1 VKKLILLVV
10 AGALLLAACGD
21 AGGGDVAAT
30 VNGTDVTVEDVRG
43 FPYEAEGTIEATQ
56 FAQYLGA
63 LIQWQILNTA
73 AAEEYGIDPTEEE
86 VDAEL
91 EQVLAEQAGGASLE
105 EVAEGQNFSES
116 TVRQI
121 VRVGLI
127 QELLIDELA
136 SDPGDV
142 SEEDVEAAL
151 VEQTAGLTEVCA
163 RHILVA
169 TEDEAVA
176 AKQRLEDGEDFATVA
191 GELSTDPSAAD
202 NGGDLGCAPAQQYV
216 PEFRDAAV
224 SAELDTLTDPVETQ
238 YGFHILEVYERTE
251 PEAEAL
257 PAEDEIRASLAE
269 NSGLEA
275 VQAWLTEIVESADV
289 TVNEEYGTWTLEP
302 QPGVQPPTS

>member
-1 VKKLILLVV
+1 MKKLILLVV
-10 AGALLLAACGD
+10 AGAMLVTACGD
-21 AGGGDVAAT
+21 TAGGEVAAT

-43 FPYEAEGTIEATQ
+43 FPYETEATIEATQ

-63 LIQWQILNTA
+63 LIQWQILDAA
-73 AAEEYGIDPTEEE
+73 AAEEYGIDPTEAE

-91 EQVLAEQAGGASLE
+91 EQVLAEQAGGATLE
-105 EVAEGQNFSES
+105 EVAQGQNLSES

-127 QELLIDELA
+127 QELLIEELA
-136 SDPGDV
+136 SEPGDV
-142 SEEDVEAAL
+142 SDDEVETAL
-151 VEQTAGLTEVCA
+151 AEQTAGLTEVCA

-169 TEDEAVA
+169 TEEEALA

-191 GELSTDPSAAD
+191 GEVSTDPSAAD

-224 SAELDTLTDPVETQ
+224 SAELDTLTEPVETQ

-251 PEAEAL
+251 PDADAL
-257 PAEDEIRASLAE
+257 PAEDDIRTLLVES
-269 NSGLEA
+269 SGAEA
-275 VQAWLTEIVESADV
+275 VQAWLTEIVETADV

>member
-1 VKKLILLVV
+1 MKKSILLFV
-10 AGALLLAACGD
+10 AGALVLAACGD

-30 VNGTDVTVEDVRG
+30 VNGTDVSVEDVRA
-43 FPYEAEGTIEATQ
+43 FPYETEGTIEATQ

-63 LIQWQILNTA
+63 LIQWQILDAA
-73 AAEEYGIDPTEEE
+73 AAEEFGIDPTEEE

-91 EQVLAEQAGGASLE
+91 EEVLTLQAGGATLE
-105 EVAEGQNFSES
+105 EVAQGQNFSES

-127 QELLIDELA
+127 QELLIEEMKSNPDEVGEEEVATALA
-136 SDPGDV
+136 
-142 SEEDVEAAL
+142 
-151 VEQTAGLTEVCA
+151 EQTAGLTEVCA

-169 TEDEAVA
+169 TEEEAEA

-191 GELSTDPSAAD
+191 GEVSTDPSAAD

-224 SAELDTLTDPVETQ
+224 AAELNTLTDPVETQ
-238 YGFHILEVYERTE
+238 YGFHILEVYDRTE
-251 PEAEAL
+251 PEADTL
-257 PAEDEIRASLAE
+257 PSEDEIRESLAE
-269 NSGLEA
+269 SSGAEA
-275 VQAWLTEIVESADV
+275 VQAWLTEIVEAADV
-289 TVNEEYGTWTLEP
+289 TVNEEYGTWSLEP

>member
-1 VKKLILLVV
+1 MKKLILLVV
-10 AGALLLAACGD
+10 AGALLLTACGD
-21 AGGGDVAAT
+21 TAGGGVAAT
-30 VNGTDVTVEDVRG
+30 VNGTDVTVEDVRS

-63 LIQWQILNTA
+63 LIQWEILDAA

-91 EQVLAEQAGGASLE
+91 EQVLAEQAGGATLE
-105 EVAEGQNFSES
+105 EVAQGQNFSES

-136 SDPGDV
+136 SAPGDV
-142 SEEDVEAAL
+142 TDEEVQTAL
-151 VEQTAGLTEVCA
+151 AEQTAGMTEVCA

-169 TEDEAVA
+169 TEEEALT

-224 SAELDTLTDPVETQ
+224 SAELETLTDPVETQ
-238 YGFHILEVYERTE
+238 YGFHILEVYERNE
-251 PEAEAL
+251 PEADAL
-257 PAEDEIRASLAE
+257 PAEEDIRASLAE
-269 NSGLEA
+269 SSGVEA
-275 VQAWLTEIVESADV
+275 VQAWLTEIVEAADV

-302 QPGVQPPTS
+302 QPAVQPPTG

>member
-1 VKKLILLVV
+1 
-10 AGALLLAACGD
+10 
-21 AGGGDVAAT
+21 
-30 VNGTDVTVEDVRG
+30 
-43 FPYEAEGTIEATQ
+43 
-56 FAQYLGA
+56 
-63 LIQWQILNTA
+63 
-73 AAEEYGIDPTEEE
+73 
-86 VDAEL
+86 
-91 EQVLAEQAGGASLE
+91 
-105 EVAEGQNFSES
+105 
-116 TVRQI
+116 
-121 VRVGLI
+121 
-127 QELLIDELA
+127 
-136 SDPGDV
+136 V

-176 AKQRLEDGEDFATVA
+176 AKQRLEEGEDFATVA

-251 PEAEAL
+251 PEADAL